1 MKTDLTKQ
9 RDSLVRIWYE
19 ICSKLTLQ
27 EQQRHTDTQEMI
39 FLYRATKCLTEAE
52 KNQYAIMN

>member
-19 ICSKLTLQ
+19 VCSKLTLQ
-27 EQQRHTDTQEMI
+27 EDILIH
-39 FLYRATKCLTEAE
+39 K
-52 KNQYAIMN
+52 K

>member
-27 EQQRHTDTQEMI
+27 EDILIHKMSNGSR
-39 FLYRATKCLTEAE
+39 E
-52 KNQYAIMN
+52 KPICKNELIDFGGH

>member
-27 EQQRHTDTQEMI
+27 EDILARFILETDDPSRRI
-39 FLYRATKCLTEAE
+39 IR
-52 KNQYAIMN
+52 

>member
-27 EQQRHTDTQEMI
+27 EDTDTQEMML
-39 FLYRATKCLTEAE
+39 FLYRATKCLTEAK
-52 KNQYAIMN
+52 KNQYAKMN